1 MRPLRAYLYA
11 KDESGDWT
19 CHSFRDL
26 EPLMDAV
33 TSMHQGLTKSLAIHV
48 GFWRPDT
55 PDVAAFLDIHPGQV
69 FISNAA
75 IGTFPPP
82 VKASAHAIGAA
93 GEMNFHAVLDGF
105 GFQIENPTPAAA
117 PAAPITSTQVLS
129 GLPKPRG
136 WLSILASSCPTV
148 SAELLA
154 AGIWDEDSYLE
165 HESKLPTELRHQ
177 VGLDRFFILAGERPN
192 PNTIVDKLSFAPP
205 WFSEAGINWLDLSVR
220 SYHVCQGADIQRIS
234 DFQRYGLK
242 GLFRLPNLGQ
252 KSIFEMSRKL
262 VDLLTSGK
270 PLKDHFRIP
279 TWVDVTQDQNRA
291 KTSGAPSDGGPLGG
305 LSIEALK
312 DFNANLNLESQVEK
326 STQIVGNIS
335 DGFAAAAQRL
345 NDNDRGIWAGRIGF
359 RCKPMTLQEMAD
371 QINLTRERVRQL
383 EVKIYR
389 RLDGHSFWAELSSNV
404 LDHLKG
410 RTSPLL
416 LNGLSA
422 IDTWFEG
429 VEDIGHA
436 LGKVCEHIP
445 SLGFHVFTVAE
456 MLVISQISKADW
468 LEAIDNGR
476 ALLKILV
483 DQHIMEDEGRIHID
497 SFLMGKG
504 QELRENLW
512 REVSSSG
519 VWVEMPGGGRKLMGF
534 GKTAQ
539 SLILSILEASDTPLH
554 VDEICKRAN
563 EISHDSYS
571 INSIRNVASDVG
583 FLFGRGIYGLLKHCP
598 LTPAEMQSIR
608 AEVEDIM
615 SGGGAQKQWHSNEL
629 LDELLDRSLAF
640 EGRLTKYIINMSLV
654 GSPNIVYLKRMIY
667 GMKGQW
673 SESVESRLN
682 VRQAVIALLEA
693 EGRPMTTD
701 EVRARLAEGRGV
713 NVHFQIFPSSPLIRI
728 KPGVWGLEHRDVQLP
743 DAKQITLKL
752 LKNLSDRQA
761 GLHISEVVS
770 SLGLQSEDDVIL
782 LVSLG
787 QKEGLRI
794 DKGQYCYLQPW
805 GESRRIS
812 VQDATLTILKSYANG
827 LPHNEIHQMVE
838 RVTKHPVQRPHL
850 STVLQNLDAWFD
862 PATGLW
868 KMTGVAEDEPSD
880 EDLPIQAMSL

>member
-55 PDVAAFLDIHPGQV
+55 PDVAAFLDKQPCQV
-69 FISNAA
+69 FISKAA

-82 VKASAHAIGAA
+82 VKVSAHAIGVA
-93 GEMNFHAVLDGF
+93 GEMDFHIVLDGF
-105 GFQIENPTPAAA
+105 GFQIEDPTPAAS
-117 PAAPITSTQVLS
+117 PAAPITSTQVAS
-129 GLPKPRG
+129 GPIKPRG
-136 WLSILASSCPTV
+136 WLSVLASSRPAV
-148 SAELLA
+148 AAELLA

-177 VGLDRFFILAGERPN
+177 VGLDRFFILAGERQN
-192 PNTIVDKLSFAPP
+192 PNTIFDKLSFVPP
-205 WFSEAGINWLDLSVR
+205 WFLEVGINWLDLSVR
-220 SYHVCQGADIQRIS
+220 SYNVCKGADIQRIS

-242 GLFRLPNLGQ
+242 GLHRLPNLGQ
-252 KSIFEMSRKL
+252 KSVFEMSRKL
-262 VDLLTSGK
+262 VDLLTWGK
-270 PLKDHFRIP
+270 PLKHPSRIP
-279 TWVDVTQDQNRA
+279 TLVDVTQDQNQA
-291 KTSGAPSDGGPLGG
+291 KTSGAHSESGPLGG
-305 LSIEALK
+305 LGIEALK

-326 STQIVGNIS
+326 STKNVGNFIA
-335 DGFAAAAQRL
+335 GFTEAAQRL
-345 NDNDRGIWAGRIGF
+345 TNNERGIWAGRIGF
-359 RCKPMTLQEMAD
+359 RCKPMTLQEIGD
-371 QINLTRERVRQL
+371 QIELTRERVRQL

-389 RLDGHSFWAELSSNV
+389 RLGGHPFWAELSSKV

-422 IDTWFEG
+422 IDPWFEG
-429 VEDIGHA
+429 VEDIGYA
-436 LGKVCEHIP
+436 LGEVCKHIP

-468 LEAIDNGR
+468 LKAIDNGR
-476 ALLKILV
+476 ALLKVLL

-497 SFLMGKG
+497 SFLMDKS
-504 QELRENLW
+504 QELRVNLW

-519 VWVEMPGGGRKLMGF
+519 VWAEMPGGGRKLIGF

-563 EISHDSYS
+563 ETSHDSYS
-571 INSIRNVASDVG
+571 INSIRNATRDVG
-583 FLFGRGIYGLLKHCP
+583 FLFGRGTYGLLKHCP

-615 SGGGAQKQWHSNEL
+615 PGGGSQKQWHSNEL
-629 LDELLDRSLAF
+629 LDELLDRGF
-640 EGRLTKYIINMSLV
+640 EFQGRLTKYIINMSLV

-673 SESVESRLN
+673 SESAESRLD

-693 EGRPMTTD
+693 EGRSMTTD
-701 EVRARLAEGRGV
+701 EVRARLAAGRGV
-713 NVHFQIFPSSPLIRI
+713 NVHFQIFPSSPVIRI
-728 KPGVWGLEHRDVQLP
+728 KPGVWGLEYRDVQLP

-752 LKNLSDRQA
+752 VKDLSYRQA

-770 SLGLQSEDDVIL
+770 SLGLESEDDVIL

-794 DKGQYCYLQPW
+794 DRGQYCYLQSW

-812 VQDATLTILKSYANG
+812 VQDATLAILKSYVIG
-827 LPHNEIHQMVE
+827 LSHNEIHQMVE
-838 RVTKHPVQRPHL
+838 QVTKRPVQRQHL

-868 KMTGVAEDEPSD
+868 KMTGVTEDEPSD